1 ALLWVRIYNSLG
13 SIDYCLRLKFLY
25 TIKIIALVRSPK
37 NLPGMLEPAL
47 QRNHVA
53 TDVLILLA
61 DTRVTLKIGCTSCTK
76 WTISLEVE
84 ATPTIRDDILLL
96 SYMVVGL
103 NPNPLVNISGVIGT
117 KALAFG
123 LDVAFDTASGDFTK
137 YNARVSHTNQ
147 DLTASLML
155 NKKGN
160 TLGASHYHHVQL
172 TAAVGAEIAHNFSS
186 NENTITVGTQH
197 ELDPL
202 TTLKGRYNNFGIVS
216 ALIQHA
222 WRPMSLITFSTEVDT
237 KAIEKSPKF
246 GLALSP
252 KP

>member
-1 ALLWVRIYNSLG
+1 MELRSDNTCLIKHIQRQQLHHSMAACPRCVVRNGDCVLGRGDLLTLRRRRDPRRLTLHSQDLKEGHTTRQAKLQYLHPHLG
-13 SIDYCLRLKFLY
+13 INGS
-25 TIKIIALVRSPK
+25 
-37 NLPGMLEPAL
+37 
-47 QRNHVA
+47 
-53 TDVLILLA
+53 
-61 DTRVTLKIGCTSCTK
+61 
-76 WTISLEVE
+76 
-84 ATPTIRDDILLL
+84 
-96 SYMVVGL
+96 VGL
-103 NPNPLVNISGVIGT
+103 NPNPLLNISGVIGT

-155 NKKGN
+155 SP
-160 TLGASHYHHVQL
+160 LW
-172 TAAVGAEIAHNFSS
+172 GAEIATTSS
-186 NENTITVGTQH
+186 NENTITIGTQH

-202 TTLKGRYNNFGIVS
+202 TTLKGRYNNFAIVS

-246 GLALSP
+246 GLVLSP

>member
-1 ALLWVRIYNSLG
+1 MRHSSSRSTPREILRYDDLAQATYDAFDNRYWSRNCGTCLHGLRRMLPALGLAGHGHPNVENRSLG
-13 SIDYCLRLKFLY
+13 CDERVVYEE
-25 TIKIIALVRSPK
+25 V
-37 NLPGMLEPAL
+37 L
-47 QRNHVA
+47 QAELQYLHPHLGIN
-53 TDVLILLA
+53 
-61 DTRVTLKIGCTSCTK
+61 GS
-76 WTISLEVE
+76 
-84 ATPTIRDDILLL
+84 
-96 SYMVVGL
+96 VGL
-103 NPNPLVNISGVIGT
+103 NPNPLVNIYGVIGT

-137 YNARVSHTNQ
+137 YNARYLWCSIIKFRTRRKHQVLPTTMCS
-147 DLTASLML
+147 SPPC
-155 NKKGN
+155 
-160 TLGASHYHHVQL
+160 GAK
-172 TAAVGAEIAHNFSS
+172 IAHNFSS